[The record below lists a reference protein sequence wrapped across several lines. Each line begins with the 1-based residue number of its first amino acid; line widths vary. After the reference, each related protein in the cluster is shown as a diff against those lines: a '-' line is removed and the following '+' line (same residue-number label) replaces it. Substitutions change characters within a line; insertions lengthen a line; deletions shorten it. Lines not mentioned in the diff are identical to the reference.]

1 MGRELKMN
9 RKGVIIA
16 VTAIALMLAG
26 IVWALYS
33 LYSKPSTGGEV
44 RIKSDVSLLKA
55 VPSDAAL
62 VFYFDGS
69 KDARNVIADSCGVLG
84 SYLRKGI
91 MDYLSGVGAY
101 RTAVSFHNNGA
112 LVPLVVSD
120 VTKAD
125 TLERASMAGLASA
138 SGLKSQLYDN
148 LIVASGSEALIAAAI
163 RHQEDGLGVLS
174 SPGMKEACSQV
185 SGPAVVY
192 ISHSASTKLL
202 QTFGGP
208 KAVAKNQF
216 VRRFADWT
224 ALRME
229 SGEKQISLKGAV
241 AVMPRTSGYMSS
253 FAGMPVQAGGFASV
267 LPGSVLYVL
276 SIPIPNVDDYLQRY
290 RNYQD
295 TGSKLN
301 AYDAALADK
310 GGNDK
315 TALQWYGSLQP
326 KEVVCAAFRRNGKAV
341 AKALLL
347 HCAQDGGKKGSV
359 SQNPYRGYAGKVFG
373 ESFAAEDSL
382 CLILGSGW
390 RVYGDAETIG
400 MFQEKDF
407 LAVTLKDRL
416 QEAGLQVPQGQL
428 AYISLNDAPEYLPL
442 FMDKERSDAVLRYIS
457 GASYAP
463 MFAVL
468 RTDGSPAVSLTLDRR
483 MERAGNSETFLKD
496 TSVVVPAGP
505 YPVINYADGAIYS
518 LYQNSHLSIC
528 LNDDKGKGVWG
539 IPFKMRIC
547 GRVENIDYYNNGRKQ
562 FLFAAG
568 SSLYLL
574 DVKGR
579 FVQGFPVDLGKPVRL
594 GPAAYDF
601 TGAGGYTVMVL
612 HKDNTLQMYNLHGK
626 KPEKWKGI
634 APEDKIRTLPELY
647 TVSGKKY
654 WLVTTSSSTLMY
666 PFDGGQ
672 PLADKEAEKLLRK

>member
-1 MGRELKMN
+1 MN
-9 RKGVIIA
+9 RKGVIVA

-26 IVWALYS
+26 IVWAVYR
-33 LYSKPSTGGEV
+33 LYSKPSAGGEV
-44 RIKSDVSLLKA
+44 NIKADVSLLKA

-69 KDARNVIADSCGVLG
+69 RDARNIIADSCGVLG
-84 SYLRKGI
+84 SFLSKGL

-101 RTAVSFHNNGA
+101 KTAVSLHNNGA
-112 LVPLVVSD
+112 LVPLVVSE
-120 VTKAD
+120 VTKSD
-125 TLERASMAGLASA
+125 SLERAGMAGLAPA
-138 SGLKSQLYDN
+138 SGLKSQLYGN
-148 LIVASGSEALIAAAI
+148 LIIASGSETLISASI
-163 RHQEDGLGVLS
+163 RHLDDGLGVLS
-174 SPGMKEACSQV
+174 SPGMKEACAQV

-192 ISHSASTKLL
+192 ISHAASTKLL

-208 KAVAKNQF
+208 KAVAKSQF
-216 VRRFADWT
+216 ARSFADWT
-224 ALRME
+224 AMRME
-229 SGEKQISLKGAV
+229 AGEKQISLKGGV

-253 FAGMPVQAGGFASV
+253 FEGMPVAAGSFASV
-267 LPGSVLYVL
+267 LPSGVLYAL
-276 SIPIPNVDDYLQRY
+276 SIPVSDADDYLQRY
-290 RNYQD
+290 RTYQD
-295 TGSKLN
+295 SGSKLN
-301 AYDAALADK
+301 VYDAALADK
-310 GGNDK
+310 CGNDK
-315 TALQWYGSLQP
+315 NAQQWYKSLDL
-326 KEVVCAAFRRNGKAV
+326 KEIVCAAFRQEGRLEKV
-341 AKALLL
+341 LLL
-347 HCAQDGGKKGSV
+347 RCAQDGGKKGSV
-359 SQNPYRGYAGKVFG
+359 AQNPYRGYAGKVFG
-373 ESFAAEDSL
+373 ESFAVEDSL
-382 CLILGSGW
+382 CLFLGSGW
-390 RVYGDAETIG
+390 RVYGNAAAIDLFRQKE
-400 MFQEKDF
+400 F
-407 LAVTLKDRL
+407 LTVTLKDRL
-416 QEAGLQVPQGQL
+416 QEAGIQVPQGQL
-428 AYISLNDAPEYLPL
+428 AYVSLGEAPEYLPMFL
-442 FMDKERSDAVLRYIS
+442 DKNRADAVLRYIS

-463 MFAVL
+463 LFAVL
-468 RTDGSPAVSLTLDRR
+468 RTEGNPAVTLTLDRR

-505 YPVINYADGAIYS
+505 YPVINYSDGATYS
-518 LYQNSHLSIC
+518 LYQNNHLSIC

-626 KPEKWKGI
+626 KPSTWKGI

-654 WLVTTSSSTLMY
+654 WLVSTASSTLMY
-666 PFDGGQ
+666 PFDGGE
-672 PLADKEAEKLLRK
+672 PLPGKEAEKLLRK